1 MTLNQM
7 KYFMAVARCLSF
19 TEAARSLF
27 MTQPALSRQ
36 IQAMETEL
44 GTQLF
49 VRDKKMLKLTPGGS
63 ALYNELPFF
72 LRRYDEMMAEVRYA
86 NRGFEGVLRMGILD
100 VYDASELFLP
110 VLNQFQE
117 KYPSI
122 RLTMGRFSLSE
133 LPERLYEDK
142 LDLICT
148 YGFSLFD
155 KPDLMT
161 VDVQKFDSCVM
172 LNRNHPLANKEDLTL
187 DDLRQE
193 RFVQLCSEANE
204 EGYQYIS
211 NLLSK
216 AGISPGVIQVE
227 KNEDVLLWVEMGL
240 GVAVTSNRTIEQQNP
255 RVVIR
260 ELNMPEVKGH
270 DMTMA
275 WRRGNYNPAI
285 ALFMELVEENM
296 DQREAEGNI
305 PAVP

>member
-1 MTLNQM
+1 MTMNQL

-36 IQAMETEL
+36 IQAMEAEL

-49 VRDKKMLKLTPGGS
+49 IRDKKTLKLTPGGS
-63 ALYNELPFF
+63 ALYNELPDF
-72 LRRYDEMMAEVRYA
+72 LRRYDEMAAEVRHA
-86 NRGFEGVLRMGILD
+86 NRGFEGVLRIGILD
-100 VYDASELFLP
+100 VYDASELFVPILTR
-110 VLNQFQE
+110 FQQE
-117 KYPSI
+117 HASI
-122 RLTMGRFSLSE
+122 RLTMGRYSLSE
-133 LPERLYEDK
+133 LPERLYDDK

-161 VDVQKFDSCVM
+161 VNVQKYDSCVM
-172 LNRNHPLANKEDLTL
+172 LNRNHPLADKSDLTL

-204 EGYQYIS
+204 EGYQYIT

-216 AGISPGVIQVE
+216 AGISPGAIQVE

-240 GVAVTSNRTIEQQNP
+240 GVAVTSNRTIERQNP

-270 DMTMA
+270 DMTLA
-275 WRRGNYNPAI
+275 WRKGNYNPAI
-285 ALFMELVEENM
+285 ALFMELVEKTEH
-296 DQREAEGNI
+296 DRQTD
-305 PAVP
+305 

>member
-1 MTLNQM
+1 MTMNQL

-36 IQAMETEL
+36 IQAMEAEL

-49 VRDKKMLKLTPGGS
+49 VREKKTLKLTPGGS
-63 ALYNELPFF
+63 ALYNELPDF
-72 LRRYDEMMAEVRYA
+72 LHRYDEMMAEVRHA
-86 NRGFEGVLRMGILD
+86 NRGFEGVLRIGVLD
-100 VYDASELFLP
+100 VYDASELFVPILTR
-110 VLNQFQE
+110 FQQE
-117 KYPSI
+117 HSSI
-122 RLTMGRFSLSE
+122 RLTMGRYSLSE
-133 LPERLYEDK
+133 LPERLYDDK

-161 VDVQKFDSCVM
+161 VNVQQYDSCVM
-172 LNRNHPLANKEDLTL
+172 LNRDHPLADKPDLTL

-204 EGYQYIS
+204 EGYQYIT

-240 GVAVTSNRTIEQQNP
+240 GVAVTSNRTTEWQNP

-270 DMTMA
+270 DVTMA
-275 WRRGNYNPAI
+275 WRKSNYNPAI
-285 ALFMELVEENM
+285 ALFMELVEQSRRN
-296 DQREAEGNI
+296 QCST
-305 PAVP
+305 

>member
-7 KYFMAVARCLSF
+7 KYFLAVARCLSF

-36 IQAMETEL
+36 IQAMEAEL
-44 GTQLF
+44 GMQLF
-49 VRDKKMLKLTPGGS
+49 IRDKKNLKLTPGGS
-63 ALYNELPFF
+63 TLYNKLPDF
-72 LRRYDEMMAEVRYA
+72 LRKYDEMMAEARHA
-86 NRGFEGVLRMGILD
+86 NRGFKGVLRIGFLD

-110 VLNQFQE
+110 VLTQFQQE
-117 KYPSI
+117 HPSI
-122 RLTMGRFSLSE
+122 RLTMGRLSLSE
-133 LPERLYEDK
+133 LPECLYKDK

-155 KPDLMT
+155 KPDLAT
-161 VDVQKFDSCVM
+161 VNVQRFDSCVM
-172 LNRNHPLANKEDLTL
+172 LNRDHPLANKEDLTL
-187 DDLRQE
+187 EDLKQE

-211 NLLSK
+211 NLLSRG
-216 AGISPGVIQVE
+216 GISPAVIQVD

-275 WRRGNYNPAI
+275 WRKGNHNPAI
-285 ALFMELVEENM
+285 ALFMELVEKNM
-296 DQREAEGNI
+296 KKD
-305 PAVP
+305 